1 MKVKLWAPEEYWNT
15 PPEEVYK
22 IAGGCG
28 PGGFGDHLVPDTMY
42 GLSVKPACRIHDFMY
57 NIGEEDK
64 DKEDADHVFL
74 YNLYRIIDVKSES
87 RILRRLRRVRARTYY
102 LAVKYGGGP
111 AFWNSKNKDTEFREV
126 EV

>member
-1 MKVKLWAPEEYWNT
+1 MYVVVNWRASL
-15 PPEEVYK
+15 
-22 IAGGCG
+22 
-28 PGGFGDHLVPDTMY
+28 GGFEMVVSKNT
-42 GLSVKPACRIHDFMY
+42 
-57 NIGEEDK
+57 
-64 DKEDADHVFL
+64 
-74 YNLYRIIDVKSES
+74 IIDVKSES